1 MGKWTE
7 AARLVRKAM
16 DTAGAA
22 LSDETALSAAAIFPM
37 WASSTAYSV
46 GDRVQYGGVLYKC
59 VQAHTSQLDWIPS
72 VTPALWTAVSV
83 DEYPEWVQ
91 PTGSQDA
98 YSKGD
103 KVSYEG
109 KHYQSTVDANVWS
122 PTVYGWEVI
131 E

>member
-7 AARLVRKAM
+7 AARLVRRAM
-16 DTAGAA
+16 DTASAA

-37 WASSTAYSV
+37 WASSASYSV

-72 VTPALWTAVSV
+72 VTPALWTAVS
-83 DEYPEWVQ
+83 DEDFPEWVQ
-91 PTGSQDA
+91 PTGAQDA

-103 KVSYEG
+103 KVGYEG
-109 KHYQSTVDANVWS
+109 KHYQSAVDANVWS
-122 PTVYGWEVI
+122 PTTYGWEVI

>member
-1 MGKWTE
+1 MGKWTD

-22 LSDETALSAAAIFPM
+22 LSDETALEAAAIFPL

-46 GDRVQYGGVLYKC
+46 GDRVQYGGALYKC
-59 VQAHTSQLDWIPS
+59 VQSHTSQLDWIPS
-72 VTPALWTAVSV
+72 STPALWTAVSV
-83 DEYPEWVQ
+83 EDFPEWVQ
-91 PTGSQDA
+91 PTGAQDA
-98 YSKGD
+98 YAKGD

-109 KHYQSTVDANVWS
+109 KHYQSTADANVWS
-122 PTVYGWEVI
+122 PTVYGWEEI